1 LFDTRPFETRLR
13 AGFLF
18 GRVFFRFF
26 FACVFGAAI
35 YRPRR
40 IVDVPNNGQIVALAI
55 YCVASRVIE
64 R

>member
-1 LFDTRPFETRLR
+1 LKP
-13 AGFLF
+13 GFAP
-18 GRVFFRFF
+18 GFFLGDYFFASF

-40 IVDVPNNGQIVALAI
+40 IADVPNNGQIVALAI
-55 YCVASRVIE
+55 VYCYCTAACVIE